1 MEVAL
6 HSMTLSMVNMV
17 LRQTILD
24 KHLDPKLSHMDLHID
39 KSSVCKLRKMSDRNQ
54 AERPFHTRGED
65 CILEDKGERNRR
77 IQKKNSYFASPSLSL
92 GIFENTIFSDIIYC
106 DIKKEH

>member
-77 IQKKNSYFASPSLSL
+77 IQKKFIFRLSLSAFL
-92 GIFENTIFSDIIYC
+92 KTQYFPILFIVI
-106 DIKKEH
+106 